1 MLAFPNVFHFFAHEL
16 AGLRGRRFAFTLI
29 FARSFNCFFFWHNK
43 MVSPL
48 ATPLDVTKRV
58 VTSCTRNNQLFAAT
72 VATEPRV
79 RREQAVLQRVRAALL
94 TEIGRSI

>member
-48 ATPLDVTKRV
+48 ATPLDVTKKGSYVLYAKQPAVCRDRGNR
-58 VTSCTRNNQLFAAT
+58 TTRQART
-72 VATEPRV
+72 GSVATCS
-79 RREQAVLQRVRAALL
+79 
-94 TEIGRSI
+94 RSSSD